1 MIMTTVNRHFENL
14 PFDWVFL
21 SGVTIPIGGSK
32 EIIKRRVSLVDFT
45 EEKIFSFLIQKKKKK
60 KWKFSD
66 SSAFHI

>member
-45 EEKIFSFLIQKKKKK
+45 KEKIF
-60 KWKFSD
+60 
-66 SSAFHI
+66 